1 MITMLIADDEP
12 IITKGIKKLIDWKQ
26 LGIEIVGEY
35 QEGASALHHL
45 VTQKIDIA
53 LLDISMP
60 EKTGIEI
67 ISELRELEIET
78 QVVFISGFQDFEY
91 ARKALSK
98 GAVEYLLKPIKKE
111 ELLKTIER
119 CIQRLPEYKRIHE
132 KAEESMDFVTK
143 TLPQELLLKLSESEK
158 TVYRTVIFEL
168 LFERAVDEQEM
179 KLIRFSLMSL
189 LNSHMEKEEKG
200 IFFMKED
207 KFVTVFKGLDLQHTK
222 EAVRVVIGAFEQK
235 TKHKI
240 GAIIGN
246 EVERMSQLPQE
257 YQKCKQKLD
266 VLFFFD
272 VLKNPIIVVDEVN
285 FRRSYTLEQMS
296 ETRNRMVEFLI
307 SGEDGQWEREF
318 HQLVEVAGVLA
329 DGSKEEVNYYFHEA
343 VRNVEERLNGLKM
356 TSDQF
361 AMKEIMEKSR
371 IIVSY
376 REMAQLYFQ
385 LFQSARSL
393 IHSTMLSHE
402 KKDILNAKRYI
413 EEHYMENLS
422 LEVMANYIHMN
433 SYYFSSFFK
442 KQTGENYKDY
452 VNRIRMEKAMDLLLS
467 TDKKSYEIA
476 MEVGLNDD
484 KHFSKLFQRYYGLTP
499 AQYRKSRLGNG

>member
-26 LGIEIVGEY
+26 FGIEIVGEY

-45 VTQKIDIA
+45 ITQKVDIA

-67 ISELRELEIET
+67 ISELRELELET

-91 ARKALSK
+91 AREALSK
-98 GAVEYLLKPIKKE
+98 GAVEYLLKPINKE
-111 ELLKTIER
+111 ELLKAIER
-119 CIQRLPEYKRIHE
+119 CTKRLPEYKKIHE
-132 KAEESMDFVTK
+132 KTEESMDFVTK
-143 TLPQELLLKLSESEK
+143 SLPQELLLKLSESEK

-168 LFERAVDEQEM
+168 LFDRAIEDQEV

-189 LNSHMEKEEKG
+189 LNVYMEKEEKG

-222 EAVRVVIGAFEQK
+222 EAVRELIGVIEQK
-235 TKHKI
+235 TKHKV
-240 GAIIGN
+240 GAVIGN
-246 EVERMSQLPQE
+246 EVDRMSQIPSV
-257 YQKCKQKLD
+257 YQKCKQKMEI
-266 VLFFFD
+266 LFFFD
-272 VLKNPIIVVDEVN
+272 LLKNPIAVVDEVN
-285 FRRSYTLEQMS
+285 FRRSYTVAQMT
-296 ETRNRMVEFLI
+296 ETRNHMVELLI
-307 SGEDGQWEREF
+307 SGEDEQWEKEF

-329 DGSKEEVNYYFHEA
+329 NGNKEEVNYYFHEA
-343 VRNVEERLNGLKM
+343 VRNAYERLHELKM
-356 TSDQF
+356 STDQF
-361 AMKEIMEKSR
+361 EMKEIMERSR
-371 IIVSY
+371 ISVSY
-376 REMAQLYFQ
+376 REMTGFYFQ
-385 LFQSARSL
+385 IFQRARNL
-393 IHSTMLSHE
+393 VQSTMLSHE
-402 KKDILNAKRYI
+402 KKDILSAKRYM

-433 SYYFSSFFK
+433 PYYFSSFFK

-452 VNRIRMEKAMDLLLS
+452 LNRIRMEKAMDLLLS

-476 MEVGLNDD
+476 MEVGLNDE

-499 AQYRKSRLGNG
+499 AQYKKSRLGKG